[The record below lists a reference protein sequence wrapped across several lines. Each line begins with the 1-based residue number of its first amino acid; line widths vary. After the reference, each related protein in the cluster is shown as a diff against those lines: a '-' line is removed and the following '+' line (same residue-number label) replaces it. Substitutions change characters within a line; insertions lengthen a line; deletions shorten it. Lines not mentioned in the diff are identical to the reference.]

1 MQPLRGRSEELGRLL
16 EALREAEHGTASLAV
31 VSGEPGLGKSALL
44 AAAVEQA
51 ERQGFLV
58 AQATA
63 QQTDDISPLSSL
75 APALRAGREP
85 LIDTEHFME
94 LAALNT
100 QPLWLAERL
109 AAFVGRRLDGVKA
122 LVVLDDAQWSDPLT
136 AFSLRV
142 LIARLAS
149 HQLLWLI
156 ATRPAPGGVADQLV
170 NAVQTQV
177 PVHTIELGPLSAE
190 AIQDIAKDRLNRPVE
205 SGLALQLAGVQG
217 SPFLAEQLI
226 AGLYLGNTTPD
237 APGFEHTAPAASS
250 LDSAAAGT
258 PASVTPVGPLLTA
271 PAPTGPLPPGLVEGV
286 RRRSTG
292 LSENARTLVRTAAV
306 FGSEFRLE
314 DVAALMSEPVA
325 KLATALDEAIHAG
338 LLTDA
343 GSALRFQHELLRS
356 ATLADVPPSAQRA
369 LHGAIATQLIAA
381 GRGAAVAA
389 PHVLAVAQPGDTAA
403 VSTLRQAAQE
413 LIATMSTTAAEVIQH
428 AFELTAVDDPL
439 RAEVGVDVIAVL
451 LAAYQYD
458 RATAF
463 ADDLLSGTALYHG
476 PVTPDLRATVR
487 LHLAPRQWVT
497 GRLQRQDL
505 FAPGAAPHLTERLTA
520 YRTLLAP
527 DEVAPTEL
535 LPRLTD
541 PVARAIVHTA
551 AAEAARAAGRYAT
564 ARDYYIKARE
574 TASDLGSL
582 PDTVLEVGELYCRA
596 EADELPA
603 ALQRSRELMTAGDWQ
618 TAAHLSV
625 LHARLE
631 FAAGNL
637 DLAEKEAKA
646 GLWWMKDLHDTALVP
661 ASHQVLALIA
671 LLRNQ
676 PTKAR
681 ELAGTDS
688 TINALLA
695 LADGDDKAVTR
706 LRDVPH
712 EFPERIDVLVRADAE
727 DLLAA
732 QVATSPSVAAL
743 GAHELVAAGND
754 LKRLAAATEQLR
766 TTGRP
771 LLRALAADRYGRAEL
786 ESGDRATGVATLEEA
801 LDALTK
807 LGASAPAGRIQA
819 VLQAAGVRRRRWA
832 AVPAR
837 AEAGW
842 EALTP
847 MERRVALLVAEGHT
861 NRSAAEELV
870 ISASTVGTHLRSV
883 FGKLEVN
890 SRVQLTRLVLER
902 FAPPPNA

>member
-16 EALREAEHGTASLAV
+16 DALRTAESGTASLAV
-31 VSGEPGLGKSALL
+31 VSAEPGLGKSALL

-51 ERQGFLV
+51 ERHGFLV

-109 AAFVGRRLDGVKA
+109 ADFVGRRLDGIKA
-122 LVVLDDAQWSDPLT
+122 LIVLDDAQWSDPLT
-136 AFSLRV
+136 AFALRV
-142 LIARLAS
+142 MIARLAS
-149 HQLLWLI
+149 HQVLWLV

-190 AIQDIAKDRLNRPVE
+190 AIQDIARDRLNGPVE
-205 SGLALQLAGVQG
+205 SALALQLAGVQG

-226 AGLYLGNTTPD
+226 AGLYLDN
-237 APGFEHTAPAASS
+237 ALPGTQAS
-250 LDSAAAGT
+250 A
-258 PASVTPVGPLLTA
+258 TPVGPLLTT

-292 LSENARTLVRTAAV
+292 LSESARTLVRTAAV

-314 DVAALMSEPVA
+314 DVAALMAEPVA
-325 KLATALDEAIHAG
+325 KLATALDEAIQAG

-369 LHGAIATQLIAA
+369 LHGAIAAQLIAA

-403 VSTLRQAAQE
+403 VATLRQAAQE
-413 LIATMSTTAAEVIQH
+413 LLATMSTTAAEVIQH
-428 AFELTAVDDPL
+428 AFDLTGIDDPL
-439 RAEVGVDVIAVL
+439 RAEVGVDVVAVL
-451 LAAYQYD
+451 LTAYQYD
-458 RATAF
+458 RAKSF

-476 PVTPDLRATVR
+476 PITPDLRATIR
-487 LHLAPRQWVT
+487 LHLAPRQWVA
-497 GRLQRQDL
+497 GRLERQDL

-520 YRTLLAP
+520 YRALLSP
-527 DEVAPTEL
+527 DELPPTDF
-535 LPRLTD
+535 LPRMTD
-541 PVARAIVHTA
+541 PVARAIVLA
-551 AAEAARAAGRYAT
+551 AAGETARAEGRYTA
-564 ARDYYIKARE
+564 ARDYYVEARQ
-574 TASDLGSL
+574 TPRDLGSL
-582 PDTVLEVGELYCRA
+582 PNTRLEVGELYCRA
-596 EADELPA
+596 EADELLD
-603 ALQRSRELMTAGDWQ
+603 ALNRSRELMTAGDWQ
-618 TAAHLSV
+618 SAAHLSV
-625 LHARLE
+625 LHARME

-637 DLAEKEAKA
+637 EAAEEEART
-646 GLWWMKDLHDTALVP
+646 GLRWMNEFHDTRLAP
-661 ASHQVLALIA
+661 GMHQVLALIA

-681 ELAGTDS
+681 ELAGADP
-688 TINALLA
+688 TINTLLA
-695 LADGDDKAVTR
+695 IADGDDKAVAR
-706 LRDVPH
+706 LRDVPQG
-712 EFPERIDVLVRADAE
+712 FPERIDLLVRADAE

-732 QVATSPSVAAL
+732 RVTASPSVAAL

-766 TTGRP
+766 TADRP
-771 LLRALAADRYGRAEL
+771 LLLALAEDRYGRAEL
-786 ESGDRATGVATLEEA
+786 ETGDRATGVATLERA
-801 LDALTK
+801 LESLTK
-807 LGASAPAGRIQA
+807 LGATAPAARIQA

-832 AVPAR
+832 AVQPR

>member
-1 MQPLRGRSEELGRLL
+1 MLRGRSGELGQLV
-16 EALREAEHGTASLAV
+16 EALRAAAGGTASLAV
-31 VSGEPGLGKSALL
+31 VTGEPGLGKSALL
-44 AAAVEQA
+44 GVAVEQA
-51 ERQGFLV
+51 GRQGFLV

-109 AAFVGRRLDGVKA
+109 ADLVGRRLDGTKA
-122 LVVLDDAQWSDPLT
+122 LIVLDDAQWSDPLS
-136 AFSLRV
+136 AFALRV
-142 LIARLAS
+142 MIARLSS
-149 HQLLWLI
+149 HQLLWLV

-177 PVHTIELGPLSAE
+177 PVHAIELGPLSAE
-190 AIQDIAKDRLNRPVE
+190 AIQDIAKDRLNSPVE

-226 AGLYLGNTTPD
+226 AGLYLDN
-237 APGFEHTAPAASS
+237 TAP
-250 LDSAAAGT
+250 GT
-258 PASVTPVGPLLTA
+258 PATATPVGPLLSA
-271 PAPTGPLPPGLVEGV
+271 SAPTGPLPPGLVEGV

-325 KLATALDEAIHAG
+325 KLASALDEAIQAG

-356 ATLADVPPSAQRA
+356 ATLADIPPSAQRA

-413 LIATMSTTAAEVIQH
+413 LMATMSTTAAEVIQH
-428 AFELTAVDDPL
+428 AFDLTAVDDPL
-439 RAEVGVDVIAVL
+439 RAEVGVDVVAVL

-458 RATAF
+458 RAKAF

-476 PVTPDLRATVR
+476 PVTPDLRASIR
-487 LHLAPRQWVT
+487 LHLAPRQWIT
-497 GRLQRQDL
+497 GRLERQDL
-505 FAPGAAPHLTERLTA
+505 FAPGASPHLTERLTA

-527 DEVAPTEL
+527 DEVGPTDQI
-535 LPRLTD
+535 PRLTD
-541 PVARAIVHTA
+541 PVARAIVLAA
-551 AAEAARAAGRYAT
+551 AAETARTEGRYAT
-564 ARDYYIKARE
+564 ARDYYVQARA
-574 TASDLGSL
+574 TAPDLGSP
-582 PDTVLEVGELYCRA
+582 PDTLLEVGELYCRA
-596 EADELPA
+596 ESDELPA

-618 TAAHLSV
+618 SAAHLSV

-637 DLAEKEAKA
+637 DAAEKEAKA
-646 GLWWMKDLHDTALVP
+646 GLWWMKDLHDTALIP
-661 ASHQVLALIA
+661 ATHQVLALIA
-671 LLRNQ
+671 LLRNHL
-676 PTKAR
+676 TEAR
-681 ELAGTDS
+681 ELAGSDS

-706 LRDVPH
+706 LRDVPQ

-732 QVATSPSVAAL
+732 QVAASPSVAAL

-754 LKRLAAATEQLR
+754 LKRRAAAAEQLR
-766 TTGRP
+766 TADRP
-771 LLRALAADRYGRAEL
+771 LLQALAADRYGRAEL
-786 ESGDRATGVATLEEA
+786 ETGDRATGVATLEEA
-801 LDALTK
+801 LDTLTK
-807 LGASAPAGRIQA
+807 LGATGPAARIQA

-883 FGKLEVN
+883 FSKLEVN

>member
-16 EALREAEHGTASLAV
+16 DALRAAEAGTASLAV

-51 ERQGFLV
+51 ERHDFLV
-58 AQATA
+58 ARATA

-94 LAALNT
+94 LATLNT

-109 AAFVGRRLDGVKA
+109 ADLVGRRLDGTKA
-122 LVVLDDAQWSDPLT
+122 LVVLDDAQWSDPLS
-136 AFSLRV
+136 AFALRV
-142 LIARLAS
+142 MISRLPN
-149 HQLLWLI
+149 HQMLWLV
-156 ATRPAPGGVADQLV
+156 ATRPAPGGVTDQVV
-170 NAVQTQV
+170 NAVRTQV
-177 PVHTIELGPLSAE
+177 PVHAIELAPLSAE
-190 AIQDIAKDRLNRPVE
+190 AIQDIAKDRLNAPVD
-205 SGLALQLAGVQG
+205 SALARQLANVQG
-217 SPFLAEQLI
+217 SPFLAEQLV
-226 AGLYLGNTTPD
+226 AGLYLNTP
-237 APGFEHTAPAASS
+237 
-250 LDSAAAGT
+250 SAATAG
-258 PASVTPVGPLLTA
+258 AEAGDGGPVGPLLA
-271 PAPTGPLPPGLVEGV
+271 AGLSSGPLAPGLVEGV
-286 RRRSTG
+286 RRRTTG
-292 LSENARTLVRTAAV
+292 LSEAARTLVRTAAV

-314 DVAALMSEPVA
+314 DVAALMAEPVA
-325 KLATALDEAIHAG
+325 KLAAALDEAIQAG
-338 LLTDA
+338 LLVDA

-403 VSTLRQAAQE
+403 VGTLRQAAQE
-413 LIATMSTTAAEVIQH
+413 LVATMSTTAAEVIQH
-428 AFELTAVDDPL
+428 AFELTGVEDPL
-439 RAEVGVDVIAVL
+439 RAEVGVDVISVL
-451 LAAYQYD
+451 LTAYQYE
-458 RATAF
+458 RAKAF
-463 ADDLLSGTALYHG
+463 ADDLLSGTALYLG
-476 PVTPDLRATVR
+476 PITPDLRATIR
-487 LHLAPRQWVT
+487 LQLAPRQWVS
-497 GRLQRQDL
+497 RHLERQDL

-520 YRTLLAP
+520 YRTLLSP
-527 DEVAPTEL
+527 DEVPPADL

-541 PVARAIVHTA
+541 PVARAIVLAA
-551 AAEAARAAGRYAT
+551 AAETARAEGRYAT
-564 ARDYYIKARE
+564 ARDYYIEARQ
-574 TASDLGSL
+574 TPPDLGSL
-582 PDTVLEVGELYCRA
+582 PNTRLEVGELYCRA
-596 EADELPA
+596 EADELLD
-603 ALQRSRELMTAGDWQ
+603 ALNRSRELMTAGDWQ
-618 TAAHLSV
+618 SAAHLSV

-637 DLAEKEAKA
+637 EAAEEEAQT
-646 GLWWMKDLHDTALVP
+646 GLRWMNEFHDTRLAP
-661 ASHQVLALIA
+661 GMHQVLALIA

-681 ELAGTDS
+681 ELAGADP
-688 TINALLA
+688 TINTLLA
-695 LADGDDKAVTR
+695 IADGDDKAVAR
-706 LRDVPH
+706 LRDVPQD
-712 EFPERIDVLVRADAE
+712 FPERIELLVQADAE

-732 QVATSPSVAAL
+732 QVAASPSVAAL

-766 TTGRP
+766 TADRP
-771 LLRALAADRYGRAEL
+771 LLRALAEDRYGRAEL
-786 ESGDRATGVATLEEA
+786 ETGDRATGVATLERA
-801 LDALTK
+801 LESLTK
-807 LGASAPAGRIQA
+807 LGATAPAARIQA

-832 AVPAR
+832 AVQPR

>member
-16 EALREAEHGTASLAV
+16 DALRAAESGTASLAV
-31 VSGEPGLGKSALL
+31 VSAEPGLGKSALL

-51 ERQGFLV
+51 ERHGFLV

-109 AAFVGRRLDGVKA
+109 ADFVGRRLDGVKA
-122 LVVLDDAQWSDPLT
+122 LIVLDDAQWSDPLT
-136 AFSLRV
+136 AFALRV
-142 LIARLAS
+142 MIARLS
-149 HQLLWLI
+149 SQQVLWLV
-156 ATRPAPGGVADQLV
+156 ATRPAPGGVADELV

-177 PVHTIELGPLSAE
+177 PVHAIELGPLSAE
-190 AIQDIAKDRLNRPVE
+190 AIQDIARDRLNGPVE
-205 SGLALQLAGVQG
+205 SALALQLAGVQG

-226 AGLYLGNTTPD
+226 AGLYLDNALP
-237 APGFEHTAPAASS
+237 
-250 LDSAAAGT
+250 GT
-258 PASVTPVGPLLTA
+258 PASATPVGPLLTT

-292 LSENARTLVRTAAV
+292 LSESARTLVRTAAV

-314 DVAALMSEPVA
+314 DVAALMAEPVA
-325 KLATALDEAIHAG
+325 KLATALDEAIQAG

-403 VSTLRQAAQE
+403 VATLRQAAQE
-413 LIATMSTTAAEVIQH
+413 LLATMSTTAAEVIQH
-428 AFELTAVDDPL
+428 AFDLTGVDDPL
-439 RAEVGVDVIAVL
+439 RAEVGVDVVAVL
-451 LAAYQYD
+451 LTAYQYD
-458 RATAF
+458 RAKSF

-476 PVTPDLRATVR
+476 PITPDLRATIR
-487 LHLAPRQWVT
+487 LHLAPRQWVA
-497 GRLQRQDL
+497 GRLERQDL

-520 YRTLLAP
+520 YRALLSP
-527 DEVAPTEL
+527 DEVPPTDL
-535 LPRLTD
+535 LPRMTD
-541 PVARAIVHTA
+541 PVARAIVLA
-551 AAEAARAAGRYAT
+551 AAGETARAEGRYTA
-564 ARDYYIKARE
+564 ARDYYIAARQ
-574 TASDLGSL
+574 TPRALGSL
-582 PDTVLEVGELYCRA
+582 PSTRLEVGELYCRA
-596 EADELPA
+596 EADELLD
-603 ALQRSRELMTAGDWQ
+603 ALNRSRELMTAGDWQ
-618 TAAHLSV
+618 SAAHLSV

-637 DLAEKEAKA
+637 EAAEEEART
-646 GLWWMKDLHDTALVP
+646 GLRWMNEFHDTRLAP
-661 ASHQVLALIA
+661 GMHQVLALIA

-681 ELAGTDS
+681 ELAGADP
-688 TINALLA
+688 TINTLLA
-695 LADGDDKAVTR
+695 IADGDDKAVAR
-706 LRDVPH
+706 LRDVPQG
-712 EFPERIDVLVRADAE
+712 FPERIDLLVRADAE

-732 QVATSPSVAAL
+732 QVAASPSVAAL

-766 TTGRP
+766 SADRP
-771 LLRALAADRYGRAEL
+771 LLLALAEDRYGRAEL
-786 ESGDRATGVATLEEA
+786 ETGDRATGVATLERA
-801 LDALTK
+801 LESLTK
-807 LGASAPAGRIQA
+807 LGATAPAARIQA

-832 AVPAR
+832 AVQPR

>member
-1 MQPLRGRSEELGRLL
+1 MLRGRAEELGRLL
-16 EALREAEHGTASLAV
+16 GALRAAEGGTASLAV

-44 AAAVEQA
+44 GAAVEQA
-51 ERQGFLV
+51 GRQGFLV

-109 AAFVGRRLDGVKA
+109 AELVRRRLDDTRA
-122 LVVLDDAQWSDPLT
+122 LIVLDDAQWSDPLS
-136 AFSLRV
+136 AFALRV
-142 LIARLAS
+142 MIARLSS

-156 ATRPAPGGVADQLV
+156 ATRPAPGGVADQLIS
-170 NAVQTQV
+170 AVQTQV
-177 PVHTIELGPLSAE
+177 PVHPIELGPLSAE
-190 AIQDIAKDRLNRPVE
+190 AIHDIAKDRLNGPVE

-226 AGLYLGNTTPD
+226 AGLYLDN
-237 APGFEHTAPAASS
+237 
-250 LDSAAAGT
+250 AAAGT
-258 PASVTPVGPLLTA
+258 PATATPVGPLLSA
-271 PAPTGPLPPGLVEGV
+271 PAPTGPLSPGLVEGV

-325 KLATALDEAIHAG
+325 KLATALDEAIQAG

-343 GSALRFQHELLRS
+343 GSALRFRHELLRS

-413 LIATMSTTAAEVIQH
+413 LLATMSTTAAEVIQH
-428 AFELTAVDDPL
+428 AFDLTAVDDPL
-439 RAEVGVDVIAVL
+439 RAEVGVDVITIL

-458 RATAF
+458 RAKAF

-476 PVTPDLRATVR
+476 PVTPDLRASIR
-487 LHLAPRQWVT
+487 LHLAPRQWVA
-497 GRLQRQDL
+497 GRLERQEL

-527 DEVAPTEL
+527 DEVAPTDQ

-541 PVARAIVHTA
+541 PVAQAIVLAA
-551 AAEAARAAGRYAT
+551 AAETARAEGRYAT
-564 ARDYYIKARE
+564 ARDYYVEARA
-574 TASDLGSL
+574 TPSDLGSL
-582 PDTVLEVGELYCRA
+582 PDTLLEVGELYCRA
-596 EADELPA
+596 EADELLE

-618 TAAHLSV
+618 SAAHLSV

-631 FAAGNL
+631 YAAGHL
-637 DLAEKEAKA
+637 DAAEAEARA
-646 GLWWMKDLHDTALVP
+646 GLRWMKDLHDTALVP
-661 ASHQVLALIA
+661 ATQQVLALIA
-671 LLRNQ
+671 LLRNH

-695 LADGDDKAVTR
+695 LADGDDKAVAR
-706 LRDVPH
+706 LRDVPQ
-712 EFPERIDVLVRADAE
+712 EFPERLDVLVRADAE
-727 DLLAA
+727 GLLAA
-732 QVATSPSVAAL
+732 QVAASPSVAAL

-766 TTGRP
+766 AADRP
-771 LLRALAADRYGRAEL
+771 LLQALASDRYGRAEL
-786 ESGDRATGVATLEEA
+786 ETGDRAAGVATLEQA
-801 LDALTK
+801 LDTLTQ
-807 LGASAPAGRIQA
+807 LGAIGPAARIQA